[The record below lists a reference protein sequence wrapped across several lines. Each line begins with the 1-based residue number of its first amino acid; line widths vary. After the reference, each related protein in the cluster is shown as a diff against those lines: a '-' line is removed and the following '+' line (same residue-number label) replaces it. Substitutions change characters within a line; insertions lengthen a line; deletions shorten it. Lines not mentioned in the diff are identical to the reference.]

1 MTSTA
6 ADRPAVRRLVEAPAE
21 DVWAVLADGWSYP
34 TWVVGAAR
42 VRAVADTWPATD
54 STIEHSVGTWPL
66 LLSDETRVEE
76 CEPRRLLVLR
86 AKGWPFG
93 EAQVRIDL
101 HADGG
106 SCLVEVRE
114 DADSGPGRLVPLP
127 VRQAAI
133 RTRNTETLRRLA
145 LLAERRDTSGR
156 PLRERSA
163 EGSAEPR

>member
-1 MTSTA
+1 MTPTA
-6 ADRPAVRRLVEAPAE
+6 ADRPAVRRLVEARAE

-42 VRAVADTWPATD
+42 VRAVADAWPAAD

-76 CEPRRLLVLR
+76 CEPGRRLVLR

-93 EAQVRIDL
+93 EAQVRVDL
-101 HADGG
+101 HDEGG
-106 SCLVEVRE
+106 SCLVELRE
-114 DADSGPGRLVPLP
+114 DAHSGPGRLVPLP
-127 VRQAAI
+127 LRQAAI
-133 RTRNTETLRRLA
+133 QARNTETLRRLA

-156 PLRERSA
+156 PLRERA
-163 EGSAEPR
+163 GEGPARP